1 MLRAHEFEP
10 SALPQFAALAPAA
23 RARLLDVAMVHA
35 VSAGTVIF
43 DQGESPTFQQVVL
56 SGSVHLFGRSSENR
70 EVLIG
75 VVEPPDFVVPAAT
88 VTASP
93 YLVQARTLEP
103 CKLLLIH
110 AEAFRAAVREQP
122 ALAQAVIE
130 SLSGQFRG
138 MVRQIKNLKLR
149 SAQQR
154 VGCYV
159 LALSRRQSARTVV
172 LPYEKGL
179 IASELGMT
187 RESFSRALAALQHEG
202 LSINGDTL
210 TILDL
215 DRLTAAS
222 RPDPLIDPDEA
233 CVER

>member
-88 VTASP
+88 PVASP
-93 YLVQARTLEP
+93 WLPGVFE
-103 CKLLLIH
+103 I
-110 AEAFRAAVREQP
+110 EAVAAFDDDQVT
-122 ALAQAVIE
+122 
-130 SLSGQFRG
+130 
-138 MVRQIKNLKLR
+138 
-149 SAQQR
+149 
-154 VGCYV
+154 C
-159 LALSRRQSARTVV
+159 VV
-172 LPYEKGL
+172 
-179 IASELGMT
+179 T
-187 RESFSRALAALQHEG
+187 F
-202 LSINGDTL
+202 
-210 TILDL
+210 
-215 DRLTAAS
+215 
-222 RPDPLIDPDEA
+222 
-233 CVER
+233 CVEPSL